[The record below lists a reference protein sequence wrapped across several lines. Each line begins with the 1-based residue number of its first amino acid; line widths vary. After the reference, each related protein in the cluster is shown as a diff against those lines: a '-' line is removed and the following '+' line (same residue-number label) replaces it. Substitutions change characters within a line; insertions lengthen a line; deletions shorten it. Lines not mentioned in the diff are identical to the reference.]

1 MMNIKTQSGSVIVEY
16 LVGLI
21 FLVLVLLVPVPGNDG
36 RNILQIVSD
45 AIKQEHTG
53 YVNASGLPPIP
64 LPVPDPNGS

>member
-1 MMNIKTQSGSVIVEY
+1 MNIRKQNGAVIVEY

-53 YVNASGLPPIP
+53 YINASGLPPVP
-64 LPVPDPNGS
+64 LPDPDGN